1 MAEQLPE
8 TPFERASKD
17 ERDKERL
24 ERQKIL
30 VSLPKGKPEQA
41 ILALLAEKTAE
52 AHEELEDVLVLLA
65 TEDLNTVKAVL
76 VQHLRG
82 LCAKTARMFKVE
94 QVAAKEGAAVAKQVF
109 IPPPAYIGLDE
120 EERKILDKCRKD
132 QEASKKETAKAE
144 SSWKMLNA
152 KKSPYGYGYGYNYS
166 KFGGYQEE

>member
-41 ILALLAEKTAE
+41 ILTLLAEKTAE
-52 AHEELEDVLVLLA
+52 AHEELEDVLLLLA
-65 TEDLNTVKAVL
+65 TEDLNTVKARL

-82 LCAKTARMFKVE
+82 LCAKTARMFMVE
-94 QVAAKEGAAVAKQVF
+94 QVAAKEGTAVAKQVF
-109 IPPPAYIGLDE
+109 IPPPAYMGLDE
-120 EERKILDKCRKD
+120 EEKKIWTSSERRRRRLNCPGRCSTPRSCPTATATTT
-132 QEASKKETAKAE
+132 ASFWATKKNSAA
-144 SSWKMLNA
+144 SLYA
-152 KKSPYGYGYGYNYS
+152 HR
-166 KFGGYQEE
+166 

>member
-1 MAEQLPE
+1 MAELLPE

-52 AHEELEDVLVLLA
+52 AHEELEDVLLLLA

-82 LCAKTARMFKVE
+82 LCVKTARMFKVE
-94 QVAAKEGAAVAKQVF
+94 QVAAKEGAEVAKQVF
-109 IPPPAYIGLDE
+109 IPPPVYMGLDE
-120 EERKILDKCRKD
+120 EEKKILDKLRK
-132 QEASKKETAKAE
+132 EKAKAE
-144 SSWKMLNA
+144 SSWEMLNA
-152 KKSPYGYGYGYNYS
+152 KKSPYGYGFNYG
-166 KFGGYQEE
+166 KFGGY

>member
-8 TPFERASKD
+8 TPFERATKD

-30 VSLPKGKPEQA
+30 VALPRGKPEQA
-41 ILALLAEKTAE
+41 ILSMLAEKTAE

-65 TEDLNTVKAVL
+65 TEDLNTVKARL

-82 LCAKTARMFKVE
+82 LCAKTARLFKVE

-109 IPPPAYIGLDE
+109 IPPPAYMGLDE
-120 EERKILDKCRKD
+120 EERKILNKCRKE
-132 QEASKKETAKAE
+132 QEASKKKEMAKAE
-144 SSWKMLNA
+144 SSW
-152 KKSPYGYGYGYNYS
+152 
-166 KFGGYQEE
+166 